1 MIEVY
6 TDGATRNNGY
16 KNAIGG
22 AAWIILQ
29 EDVIINSGS
38 KHIKNAT
45 NNICELEAIIEG
57 CKKAEELA
65 ILEQDGEF
73 EFYETICVYS
83 DSAYIINCYSQ
94 KWWVNWEKNGWI
106 NSKKQ
111 QIANKELWELLI
123 YYFKKPNFYFKK
135 VAGHAG
141 GRNNHEMWNEYVDN
155 LARTASKELS
165 KRS

>member
-6 TDGATRNNGY
+6 TDGATSNNGY
-16 KNAIGG
+16 ENAIGG

-29 EDVIINSGS
+29 ENIIIDSGS
-38 KHIKNAT
+38 KNIKNAT
-45 NNICELEAIIEG
+45 NNICELDENI
-57 CKKAEELA
+57 
-65 ILEQDGEF
+65 
-73 EFYETICVYS
+73 YVYS

-111 QIANKELWELLI
+111 KVANKELWESLI

-135 VAGHAG
+135 VPGHS
-141 GRNNHEMWNEYVDN
+141 NNKWNNYVDK
-155 LARTASKELS
+155 LAVQAKFDF
-165 KRS
+165 

>member
-1 MIEVY
+1 MRSIGEKIMIEVY
-6 TDGATRNNGY
+6 TDGATSNNGY
-16 KNAIGG
+16 ENAVGG

-29 EDVIINSGS
+29 ENVIIDSGS
-38 KHIKNAT
+38 KNIKNAT

-73 EFYETICVYS
+73 EFYENIYVYS

-94 KWWVNWEKNGWI
+94 KWWVNWERNSWV

-111 QIANKELWELLI
+111 KVANKELWESLI

-135 VAGHAG
+135 VPGHS
-141 GRNNHEMWNEYVDN
+141 NNKWNNYVDK
-155 LARTASKELS
+155 LAVQAKFDF
-165 KRS
+165 